1 MKIVDIMASY
11 GKVFLKSEWAPISNE
26 WPCVSFTK
34 KSVGDRLRTEFRPGR
49 DVLLYVG
56 TTNPEMTEDPEHRG
70 RVLSA
75 VVIQPNQVLATR
87 KIVPAAIWE
96 SSVARW
102 GYDRWPYAMA
112 VIRATNV
119 VSRRLPHAHDIVPK
133 AYRSFAEFVNRGGV
147 VEARGEERADVMGL
161 EVSEITLELSKAVH
175 HYLQMMEAVSPEFPL
190 AVRQEIARMG
200 TLIQQRVSKGG
211 EASVKI
217 NPQRY
222 APNISDLITVLT
234 SKWKDQR
241 HQCACGGHLFT
252 FPTNPMLKP
261 SADRIESENGA
272 YTEDN
277 VQITHFACNLA
288 KNQYGAPEFR
298 EWLDVVRGEDMSGDQ
313 LVIPGLVVP
322 DPLLPDFATL
332 DHNRGTFEAHTGR
345 GG

>member
-133 AYRSFAEFVNRGGV
+133 AYRSFAEFVNRGDV

-241 HQCACGGHLFT
+241 HQCALCGGICSRSPAPT
-252 FPTNPMLKP
+252 GSASPRFPSKLEKRGNARLRPHTHRPYQQGELIIDDLKNHTRPAERTNGVHVKRRFPV
-261 SADRIESENGA
+261 E
-272 YTEDN
+272 
-277 VQITHFACNLA
+277 
-288 KNQYGAPEFR
+288 
-298 EWLDVVRGEDMSGDQ
+298 DQ
-313 LVIPGLVVP
+313 LRRSAPAPASLLSCRP
-322 DPLLPDFATL
+322 DPARSRCPA
-332 DHNRGTFEAHTGR
+332 A
-345 GG
+345 